1 MFFIVIIGYNKLIS
15 SLEVIIMDKSVYT
28 LNEYGKVDIKLK
40 ELLIKKNVSR
50 NKLATMIA
58 TNYDLVNRY
67 YNNKVIRIDL
77 DVIARIC
84 YVLNCNVEDILVY
97 K

>member
-1 MFFIVIIGYNKLIS
+1 MK
-15 SLEVIIMDKSVYT
+15 DSVYT
-28 LNEYGKVDIKLK
+28 LKDYGKATIQLK
-40 ELLIKKNVSR
+40 KIIDKKKISR
-50 NKLATMIA
+50 NKLCNMIA

-77 DVIARIC
+77 DIIDRMC
-84 YVLNCNVEDILVY
+84 YVLDCDVNDLIKYE